1 RLLPSLR
8 AHAAVILE
16 RTITRADDPRP
27 SPTSAPQRTHIPSSA
42 AARGPPPRPRG
53 PEHSALAALRGSPST
68 GCDDLCVHPAPQ
80 TRPRHDPASRPRT
93 HTHTHTHT
101 ATMGRSRRGVR
112 FPHGAAGNGQA
123 SSSDGRHSSFSGSE
137 DGSGSPTRTRA
148 RPHGQLAPVQEVCLL
163 DDRLPLPA
171 PRPLEQKQP
180 TAEEEYQK
188 KKANFY
194 TRTFWTFSMLAMFF
208 AALFMG
214 HIYIIAIIS
223 AVQIVS
229 FKEVI
234 AIANVPSRARSIR
247 STKSLNWYW
256 LATTMYFLYGESVIY
271 YFKHIVLVDK
281 VLLPLATHHRFISFI
296 LYVFANRRP
305 RAGFVS
311 FVATLQAGHY
321 KFQFTN
327 FAWTHMALYLIVVQA
342 HFVMNNIFEGM
353 IWFFLP
359 AALVITN
366 DIFAYVCGIAFG
378 RTQLIK
384 LSPKKTVE
392 GFVGAW
398 IMTLVFA
405 MLLVNV
411 MIRSKYFICPVND
424 LGANLFT
431 GLQCDPNPVFIP
443 RTYHLPQFFFL
454 PPTTTFSL
462 TFAPMQLHALV
473 LATFAS
479 LIAPFG
485 GFFASGLKRTFK
497 IKDFGD
503 SIPGHGG
510 MTDRM
515 DCQFIMGF
523 FAYMYYHTFIAVY
536 KVTLGSVIETAITSL
551 SPDEQVELVKGMA
564 RYLGNQGVVPEQ
576 FLQCIDTA
584 MSKR

>member
-1 RLLPSLR
+1 MARSKKG
-8 AHAAVILE
+8 
-16 RTITRADDPRP
+16 PR
-27 SPTSAPQRTHIPSSA
+27 SPQK
-42 AARGPPPRPRG
+42 
-53 PEHSALAALRGSPST
+53 
-68 GCDDLCVHPAPQ
+68 Q
-80 TRPRHDPASRPRT
+80 
-93 HTHTHTHT
+93 
-101 ATMGRSRRGVR
+101 
-112 FPHGAAGNGQA
+112 GNGQ
-123 SSSDGRHSSFSGSE
+123 FSGSE
-137 DGSGSPTRTRA
+137 SRRSSFSERSEEGSPTRTKA
-148 RPHGQLAPVQEVCLL
+148 QAQSKLAPLEE
-163 DDRLPLPA
+163 
-171 PRPLEQKQP
+171 RPP
-180 TAEEEYQK
+180 TAEEKRAEYEK
-188 KKANFY
+188 KKANFW
-194 TRTFWTFSMLAMFF
+194 TRTFWTFIMIFVFF

-214 HIYIIAIIS
+214 HIYMIVIVT

-234 AIANVPSRARSIR
+234 AIANVPSRARSLR

-296 LYVFANRRP
+296 LYVF
-305 RAGFVS
+305 GFVF
-311 FVATLQAGHY
+311 FVASLQAGHY

-327 FAWTHMALYLIVVQA
+327 FTWTHMALYLIVVQA
-342 HFVMNNIFEGM
+342 HFVMNNILEGM

-359 AALVITN
+359 ASLVITN
-366 DIFAYVCGIAFG
+366 DIWAYICGIAFG

-398 IMTLVFA
+398 IMTIIFA
-405 MLLVNV
+405 FVLVNV
-411 MIRSKYFICPVND
+411 MARSKFFACPVND
-424 LGANLFT
+424 LGANVFT
-431 GLQCDPNPVFIP
+431 GLQCELNPVFVP

-454 PPTTTFSL
+454 PPQTNFSL
-462 TFAPMQLHALV
+462 TFAPMQFHALA

-523 FAYMYYHTFIAVY
+523 FSYIYYHTFIEVH
-536 KVTLGSVIETAITSL
+536 KVTLGSVLETAITSL
-551 SPDEQVELVKGMA
+551 SPHDQVELVKSMC
-564 RYLGNQGVVPEQ
+564 RYLGNQGIMPEE
-576 FLQCIDTA
+576 LRGCIEKA
-584 MSKR
+584 MSQ

>member
-1 RLLPSLR
+1 M
-8 AHAAVILE
+8 A
-16 RTITRADDPRP
+16 RP
-27 SPTSAPQRTHIPSSA
+27 
-42 AARGPPPRPRG
+42 
-53 PEHSALAALRGSPST
+53 
-68 GCDDLCVHPAPQ
+68 
-80 TRPRHDPASRPRT
+80 
-93 HTHTHTHT
+93 
-101 ATMGRSRRGVR
+101 RRGVR
-112 FPHGAAGNGQA
+112 FPHANGQSGGA
-123 SSSDGRHSSFSGSE
+123 DGRRSSLSGSE
-137 DGSGSPTRTRA
+137 DGSPTSTRA
-148 RPHGQLAPVQEVCLL
+148 KA
-163 DDRLPLPA
+163 PA
-171 PRPLEQKQP
+171 PMESVEETPP
-180 TAEEEYQK
+180 TPEEEYRK
-188 KKANFY
+188 KKANFM
-194 TRTFWTFSMLAMFF
+194 TRTFWTLGMLAIFF
-208 AALFMG
+208 GALFMG
-214 HIYIIAIIS
+214 HIYIITIIT
-223 AVQIVS
+223 AVQIIS

-271 YFKHIVLVDK
+271 YFKHVVLVDR

-296 LYVFANRRP
+296 LYVF
-305 RAGFVS
+305 GFVS
-311 FVATLQAGHY
+311 FVATLKAGNY

-366 DIFAYVCGIAFG
+366 DIFAYICGIAFG

-398 IMTLVFA
+398 VMTLVWA
-405 MLLVNV
+405 MVLVNL
-411 MIRSKYFICPVND
+411 MLRSKYFICPVND
-424 LGANLFT
+424 LGATIFT
-431 GLQCDPNPVFIP
+431 GLECDPNPVFVP
-443 RTYHLPQFFFL
+443 RTYHLPSHFFFL
-454 PPTTTFSL
+454 PAGTNISL
-462 TFAPMQLHALV
+462 RFAPMQLHAVV

-497 IKDFGD
+497 IKDFGH

-523 FAYMYYHTFIAVY
+523 FAYMYYHTFIALH
-536 KVTLGSVIETAITSL
+536 KVTLGSVLETAITSL
-551 SPDEQVELVKGMA
+551 NPEEQIELVKGMA
-564 RYLGNQGVVPEQ
+564 RYLGNQGIVPEQ
-576 FLQCIDTA
+576 FLDCIDKTII
-584 MSKR
+584 SST